1 MAVLALPPPLSL
13 STYLG
18 ALAGDLGCFPLD
30 NEPYRPLSH
39 SLTVFMLSI
48 LSLLHFGTA
57 LAARNDTVLYPWTEP
72 KERLHLN
79 AFRGEPASSAFDWYF
94 TPNHNSSV
102 DFSTSV
108 GRDIHFVSPKLHP
121 GHG

>member
-1 MAVLALPPPLSL
+1 MAVLALPPPLPL
-13 STYLG
+13 SIHFG

-39 SLTVFMLSI
+39 SRPECMGSI
-48 LSLLHFGTA
+48 LSLLRFGTA
-57 LAARNDTVLYPWTEP
+57 LAARTDTVLYPSPAHST
-72 KERLHLN
+72 RLRLN
-79 AFRGEPASSAFDWYF
+79 AFRGEPASSEFDWYF

-108 GRDIHFVSPKLHP
+108 GRDLHGILLTLHP
-121 GHG
+121 DHG